1 MTPAK
6 RNASRSPDG
15 ANEHKKASRASK
27 DVGERRQKSSKNDN
41 LVNSSADP
49 RKRMDKNN
57 TSVLSPISTD
67 GSPYQDPA
75 SARSTPQRQ
84 QPRPQTALMTTTP
97 STPINNDDNALQ
109 APLRD
114 SIATL
119 VSSMAK
125 DVSLRASYELA
136 KHKSEGADAVY
147 QKMEPHF
154 QKYPAIEERT
164 TNDKSKAGEIE
175 SKLKQQLNLNSN
187 AQATLATSLFE
198 AMWNI
203 SSKAGASA
211 QVQGLHPDAVSRKEY
226 DMLQAQFQEQQQLL
240 SQQQDRFEKQA
251 SLIEKLEKTVAEMG
265 GAVVKSK
272 ELASTTDRNTKIVTA
287 LETKVREM
295 ESTVSNQKSFIEQ
308 CQTNIA
314 RNKAGLISQEKAMDA
329 IDRSVKSNYT
339 ASLEDLAK
347 ADSRV
352 GVIKN
357 EVDQIWKEI
366 SEQGKPSVLERLKSH
381 DQKINSLSTRLDL
394 STKSVDP
401 ERLKQLDGRL
411 KSLNEDLVK
420 VKDARVQ
427 ELREATARRDEL
439 AAASTEKSS
448 PFDKDAFKKE
458 VVDDAT
464 ELVTELSEAFDSH
477 TSKIDNLQEA
487 LGSLQKQ
494 VEDAGHAHQNQIQQV
509 DEAHD
514 AKHASIRE
522 DHGKILAN
530 IAAYKNE
537 ADSLR
542 SDVASLER
550 TVRSLRDRPSPAA
563 TNGSQAVQFR
573 PITTQPPSVN
583 SSVMGVPPGGM
594 HAPNVVPP
602 NGSPVDHN
610 MTNGIS
616 VAPNNHNVKVLQDQ
630 MSAVWGN
637 ISSLRQRYDN
647 LTTEEVVKAMVDQ
660 CSKMYPAA
668 KDFQKAVNALQ
679 ASHKTLD
686 GRLNTFE
693 NNLKVLRHNLTESAV
708 SQHEFRDWKTGVGSR
723 LQELQ
728 SGITAAGSE
737 KAQLRD
743 EITKMVKDAEKR
755 VDAAVGCQTDAILKL
770 RSKVKA
776 LVIEAFGEDSE
787 GEGGE

>member
-1 MTPAK
+1 M
-6 RNASRSPDG
+6 PD
-15 ANEHKKASRASK
+15 
-27 DVGERRQKSSKNDN
+27 
-41 LVNSSADP
+41 
-49 RKRMDKNN
+49 
-57 TSVLSPISTD
+57 
-67 GSPYQDPA
+67 
-75 SARSTPQRQ
+75 
-84 QPRPQTALMTTTP
+84 
-97 STPINNDDNALQ
+97 
-109 APLRD
+109 
-114 SIATL
+114 
-119 VSSMAK
+119 
-125 DVSLRASYELA
+125 
-136 KHKSEGADAVY
+136 
-147 QKMEPHF
+147 
-154 QKYPAIEERT
+154 
-164 TNDKSKAGEIE
+164 
-175 SKLKQQLNLNSN
+175 
-187 AQATLATSLFE
+187 
-198 AMWNI
+198 
-203 SSKAGASA
+203 
-211 QVQGLHPDAVSRKEY
+211 
-226 DMLQAQFQEQQQLL
+226 
-240 SQQQDRFEKQA
+240 
-251 SLIEKLEKTVAEMG
+251 
-265 GAVVKSK
+265 
-272 ELASTTDRNTKIVTA
+272 
-287 LETKVREM
+287 
-295 ESTVSNQKSFIEQ
+295 
-308 CQTNIA
+308 
-314 RNKAGLISQEKAMDA
+314 
-329 IDRSVKSNYT
+329 
-339 ASLEDLAK
+339 
-347 ADSRV
+347 
-352 GVIKN
+352 
-357 EVDQIWKEI
+357 
-366 SEQGKPSVLERLKSH
+366 
-381 DQKINSLSTRLDL
+381 
-394 STKSVDP
+394 
-401 ERLKQLDGRL
+401 
-411 KSLNEDLVK
+411 
-420 VKDARVQ
+420 
-427 ELREATARRDEL
+427 
-439 AAASTEKSS
+439 
-448 PFDKDAFKKE
+448 
-458 VVDDAT
+458 
-464 ELVTELSEAFDSH
+464 
-477 TSKIDNLQEA
+477 
-487 LGSLQKQ
+487 
-494 VEDAGHAHQNQIQQV
+494 IQQV

-583 SSVMGVPPGGM
+583 SPVMGVPPGGM
-594 HAPNVVPP
+594 HAPNVVPS

-686 GRLNTFE
+686 GRLNTSE